1 MTPVKICG
9 ITRVEDAVL
18 AADLGASWVGFVFWP
33 RSPRFVTPGAAATI
47 LAALPPHV
55 SGVGV
60 FVNQAVAEVAETAA
74 RVGLGAVQLHGD
86 ERPAEYAVGGRR
98 VIKALRLGADA
109 TAAAAEGL
117 WPDATLLLDAFDPVR
132 MGGTGRQ
139 VDWTVAST
147 IARYRR
153 TMLSGGLRAEN
164 VAEAVARVTPY
175 ALDVSSGVEIEPG
188 IKDHAL
194 LRSFFSAVRSAAI
207 PGSARPV
214 ESTSGAQP

>member
-9 ITRVEDAVL
+9 LTRVEDAVL

-33 RSPRFVTPGAAATI
+33 RSPRFITPDAAASI

-60 FVNQAVAEVAETAA
+60 FVNQTVAEVSETAA

-86 ERPAEYAVGGRR
+86 EHPTDYAVGGRR
-98 VIKALRLGADA
+98 VIKALRLAADA
-109 TAAAAEGL
+109 TADAADGV
-117 WPDATLLLDAFDPVR
+117 WPGATVLLDAFDPVK

-139 VDWTVAST
+139 VDWTVASA
-147 IARYRR
+147 IARRR
-153 TMLSGGLRAEN
+153 PTMLSGGLRAEN
-164 VAEAVARVTPY
+164 VTDAVARVAPY
-175 ALDVSSGVEIEPG
+175 ALDVSSGVEREPG
-188 IKDHAL
+188 IKDHDL
-194 LRSFFSAVRSAAI
+194 LRSFFAAVRSAAM